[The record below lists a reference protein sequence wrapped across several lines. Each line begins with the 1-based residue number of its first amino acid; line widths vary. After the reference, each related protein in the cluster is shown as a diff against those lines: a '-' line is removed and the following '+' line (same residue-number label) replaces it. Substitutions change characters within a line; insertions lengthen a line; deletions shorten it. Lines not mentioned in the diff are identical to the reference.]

1 MADYKKLERPKA
13 SWFWM
18 KNTSGKADAA
28 LTLMV
33 LSFLLSCVLA
43 IAGAFQE
50 IRVGDTSVTFTE
62 YNMGFATTVLVPLIG
77 LYFGRR
83 WTDTHRGLY
92 DQQKLYAPNKDEVP
106 KEETPEEER

>member
-1 MADYKKLERPKA
+1 MTNHRAMQRPKA

-33 LSFLLSCVLA
+33 GAFILSCLLA
-43 IAGAFQE
+43 VAGAVE
-50 IRVGDTSVTFTE
+50 EVNVGDTSIAFSDF
-62 YNMGFATTVLVPLIG
+62 NMGFTTTVLVPLIG

-83 WTDTHRGLY
+83 WTDTQAGLY
-92 DQQKLYAPNKDEVP
+92 NQQALFTGKQEL
-106 KEETPEEER
+106 PEQPE

>member
-1 MADYKKLERPKA
+1 MTDYKKLERPKA

-33 LSFLLSCVLA
+33 ASFMLSCVLA
-43 IAGAFQE
+43 MAGAFGE
-50 IRVGDTSVTFTE
+50 IRVGNTSVSFNE

-83 WTDTHRGLY
+83 WTDTQRGLY
-92 DQQKLYAPNKDEVP
+92 DNQALHAPKSEVKL
-106 KEETPEEER
+106 ETPEEER